1 VGAGNRAIARDG
13 VIGRSARQ
21 SRLRGTM
28 SFVDYLDPLVSAILL
43 AGIYAAMSIGMTII
57 YGVMKIVNLA
67 HAGFMMMGAYFVY
80 ELLETL
86 HVDPVIGAAL
96 ALPVFFLFGMG
107 VYVLLVQWLPK
118 SDQPTLSSLLLMFG
132 FWLVLQNVALL
143 IWKNEDRSI
152 LTPHT
157 FSTIRFG
164 PISIPVVKLTV
175 FVAAVVSIVALQI
188 VLRRSWFG
196 RAVRA
201 LIQNPYAA
209 KIAGVNERRV
219 AMLSFGVGTA
229 FAGFAGGLLAIVY
242 PFSPDFGRPFLL
254 RAFVIIVLG
263 GLESFSGVAI
273 GALILALVETFSIL
287 IPHVEASYQPA
298 ISYALLVVVL
308 LVLPKGVAGL
318 LEKKWR
324 VG

>member
-1 VGAGNRAIARDG
+1 MN
-13 VIGRSARQ
+13 
-21 SRLRGTM
+21 
-28 SFVDYLDPLVSAILL
+28 FVDYLDPLVAAVLL
-43 AGIYAAMSIGMTII
+43 AGVYAAMSIGMTVI

-67 HAGFMMMGAYFVY
+67 HAGLMMMGAYFAF
-80 ELLETL
+80 ELFERF
-86 HVDPVIGAAL
+86 HVPPVVGAVI
-96 ALPVFFLFGMG
+96 ALPVFFLFGMA
-107 VYVLLVQWLPK
+107 VYWLLVQWLPK

-132 FWLVLQNVALL
+132 FWLILQNVALL
-143 IWKNEDRSI
+143 IWGNEDQSI
-152 LTPHT
+152 LTPMT
-157 FSTIRFG
+157 FSVIRLG
-164 PISIPVVKLTV
+164 D
-175 FVAAVVSIVALQI
+175 VVSISKVRLIVFVMAVISVVVLQI

-209 KIAGVNERRV
+209 KIAGVDDRRT

-229 FAGFAGGLLAIVY
+229 FAGFAGALLAMLY
-242 PFSPDFGRPFLL
+242 SFSPDFGRQFLL
-254 RAFVIIVLG
+254 RSFVIIVLG

-287 IPHVEASYQPA
+287 WVPASYKEA
-298 ISYALLVVVL
+298 ISYGLLVVVL

-324 VG
+324 AT